1 MNRWKMIV
9 AATVAAVPLAVLPAV
24 ASPAAASPADPPLPG
39 SPVAGAPPAAAPVTA
54 PSPAPTTAPAVRD
67 GETQPVHSRADAL
80 TETVFV
86 EVAGVDSD
94 ADGLPDRVAVDIMR
108 PKATASGLKVPVIM
122 EASPYYA
129 GGNDVPNHVVDLDGS
144 DPAGMEYRRNKFDDL
159 RDEMFGVDGLDV
171 ARAEAP
177 PFRGYYDNYFVP
189 RGYAVALVE
198 NLGSG
203 RATGCPTTGLPN
215 ETAGPKAAI
224 DWLNGRARAFDAAGN
239 EVKAGWSTGNVGMIG
254 VSYNGTLP
262 NAVAAT
268 GVKGLKAIVPIAA
281 ISSWYDYYRANGGVL
296 APGGYQGEDAD
307 VLARYVLTRADAQK
321 ACGAFVDAIERDQ
334 DRVTG
339 DYSDFWDR
347 RNYLDDVRK
356 VRAAVFLVHGLNDW
370 NVKTKQ
376 AVQWWDALAERNVPR
391 KIWLHQGGH
400 FNPFSYA
407 GRNAEWLRQLHHWF
421 DHHLY
426 GLSNGIMNEPQADVE
441 SGPGRWER
449 HASWPLPGTED
460 VRLHLA
466 PGSGGRNGTLD
477 VGRSRDR
484 AVESFVDQSVRTAEL
499 LAENAEATDPNRLAY
514 LSAPLTRDTRLSGT
528 PEISVRASF
537 KGGRSP
543 YLTALLVDYGTDA
556 RAYGDVVY
564 GDTPVCYG
572 QGVAGDTGCARLA
585 EHVTVTAPYKI
596 ITRGWIDVRNRHS
609 ASRTDLLREGR
620 FYNFGFDLQPNDH
633 VFKAGHRIGVVL
645 LSTDRD
651 FTLRLPPGTGVS
663 VEPARTSVR
672 LPLVGGR
679 SVLR

>member
-1 MNRWKMIV
+1 MNRWKTIIV
-9 AATVAAVPLAVLPAV
+9 ALAVIMPAGV
-24 ASPAAASPADPPLPG
+24 LPAAASPA
-39 SPVAGAPPAAAPVTA
+39 VAARSTA
-54 PSPAPTTAPAVRD
+54 PLIEN
-67 GETQPVHSRADAL
+67 GETQPVYSRADAL

-108 PKATASGLKVPVIM
+108 PKETALGMKVPVIM

-144 DPAGMEYRRNKFDDL
+144 DPAGMEYRRNKFNDL
-159 RDEMFGVDGLDV
+159 HDEMFGDGSDV
-171 ARAEAP
+171 TRAVAP

-189 RGYAVALVE
+189 RGYAIALVE

-203 RATGCPTTGLPN
+203 RATGCPTTGLDN

-224 DWLNGRARAFDAAGN
+224 DWLNGRARGFDAAGN

-307 VLARYVLTRADAQK
+307 VLARYVLTRQNAQQ
-321 ACGAFVDAIERDQ
+321 ACGALMDRIEKDQ
-334 DRVTG
+334 DRVSG

-347 RNYLDDVRK
+347 RNYLNDVRK

-376 AVQWWDALAERNVPR
+376 AVQWWDALAKRNVPR
-391 KIWLHQGGH
+391 KIWLHQGAH
-400 FNPFSYA
+400 FNPFSFA
-407 GRNAEWLRQLHHWF
+407 GRNAEWLRQLHRWF
-421 DHHLY
+421 DFHLY
-426 GLSNGIMNEPQADVE
+426 GLRNGIMDEPQADVE
-441 SGPGRWER
+441 SGPGQWAQ
-449 HASWPLPGTED
+449 HASWPLPGTRD
-460 VRLHLA
+460 VRLQLA
-466 PGSGGRNGTLD
+466 AGQDGRNGTLGAD
-477 VGRSRDR
+477 RPRGR
-484 AVESFVDQSVRTAEL
+484 AVVESFVDQSARGAEQL
-499 LAENAEATDPNRLAY
+499 VENAESTDPNRLAY
-514 LSAPLTRDTRLSGT
+514 LSSPLARDARLSGT
-528 PEISVRASF
+528 PEVSVRAAF

-556 RAYGDVVY
+556 RAYGDVAY
-564 GDTPVCYG
+564 GATQVCYG
-572 QGVAGDTGCARLA
+572 QGVPGDTGCARLA

-596 ITRGWIDVRNRHS
+596 ITRGWLDVRNRDS
-609 ASRTDLLREGR
+609 AAKTELLREDR
-620 FYNFGFDLQPNDH
+620 FYDFRFDLQPGDY
-633 VFKAGHRIGVVL
+633 VVKAGHRIGVVL
-645 LSTDRD
+645 ISTDRD
-651 FTLRLPPGTGVS
+651 FTLRLPPGTAVS
-663 VEPARTSVR
+663 VDPRASSVT

-679 SVLR
+679 SAAAR

>member
-1 MNRWKMIV
+1 MNRWKTIV
-9 AATVAAVPLAVLPAV
+9 VATVAALPLAVFPVV
-24 ASPAAASPADPPLPG
+24 ASPAAASPADPPPAA
-39 SPVAGAPPAAAPVTA
+39 PAATPPAAT
-54 PSPAPTTAPAVRD
+54 SPADARAAAASPVR
-67 GETQPVHSRADAL
+67 GNETQPVYSRADAL

-108 PKATASGLKVPVIM
+108 PKETASGLKVPVVM

-159 RDEMFGVDGLDV
+159 RDEMFGVEGLDV
-171 ARAEAP
+171 ARAAA

-224 DWLNGRARAFDAAGN
+224 DWLNGRARAFDAEGK

-281 ISSWYDYYRANGGVL
+281 ISSWYDYYRAGGGVL

-347 RNYLDDVRK
+347 RNYLGDVRK

-376 AVQWWDALAERNVPR
+376 AVQWWDALAKRNVPR

-407 GRNAEWLRQLHHWF
+407 GRNAEWLRQLHRWF
-421 DHHLY
+421 DFHLY
-426 GLSNGIMNEPQADVE
+426 GLRNGIMNEPQADVE
-441 SGPGRWER
+441 YGPEQWAQ
-449 HASWPLPGTED
+449 HASWPLPGTRD
-460 VRLHLA
+460 VRFHLA
-466 PGSGGRNGTLD
+466 PGSGGRNGTLGLRRSP
-477 VGRSRDR
+477 GRT
-484 AVESFVDQSVRTAEL
+484 VESFVDQNTRTAEQL
-499 LAENAEATDPNRLAY
+499 TENAEATDPNRLAY

-528 PEISVRASF
+528 PEISVRAAF
-537 KGGRSP
+537 EGGRSP
-543 YLTALLVDYGTDA
+543 YLTALLVDYGTDT
-556 RAYGDVVY
+556 RASGTVVY
-564 GDTPVCYG
+564 DEPQVCYG
-572 QGVAGDTGCARLA
+572 QGVPGDTGCALLA
-585 EHVTVTAPYKI
+585 KHITVTAPYKI
-596 ITRGWIDVRNRHS
+596 VTRGWIDVRNRHS
-609 ASRTDLLREGR
+609 AARTELLTEGR
-620 FYNFGFDLQPNDH
+620 SYDFRFDLQPNDH

-663 VEPARTSVR
+663 VEPGRTSVR

-679 SVLR
+679 PELG

>member
-1 MNRWKMIV
+1 MNRWKTVIV
-9 AATVAAVPLAVLPAV
+9 ALAVTLPSGVLPAAALPAGV
-24 ASPAAASPADPPLPG
+24 LPTGALPAAAARSA
-39 SPVAGAPPAAAPVTA
+39 APPIEN
-54 PSPAPTTAPAVRD
+54 
-67 GETQPVHSRADAL
+67 GETQPVYSRADAL

-94 ADGLPDRVAVDIMR
+94 ADGRPDRVAVDIMR
-108 PKATASGLKVPVIM
+108 PKETASGLKVPVVM

-144 DPAGMEYRRNKFDDL
+144 DPAGMEYRRNKFNDL
-159 RDEMFGVDGLDV
+159 RDEMFGVDGSDV
-171 ARAEAP
+171 NRAAAP

-189 RGYAVALVE
+189 RGYAIALVE

-203 RATGCPTTGLPN
+203 RATGCPTTGLDN

-224 DWLNGRARAFDAAGN
+224 DWLNGRARGFDAAGN
-239 EVKAGWSTGNVGMIG
+239 EIRADWSTGNVGMIG

-268 GVKGLKAIVPIAA
+268 GVEGLKAIVPIAA

-307 VLARYVLTRADAQK
+307 VLARYVLTRENAEQT
-321 ACGAFVDAIERDQ
+321 CGALMDRIEKDQ

-347 RNYLDDVRK
+347 RNYLNDVRK

-376 AVQWWDALAERNVPR
+376 AVQWWDALAKRNVPR
-391 KIWLHQGGH
+391 KIWLHQGAH
-400 FNPFSYA
+400 FNPFSFA
-407 GRNAEWLRQLHHWF
+407 GRNAEWLRQLHRWF
-421 DHHLY
+421 DFHLY
-426 GLSNGIMNEPQADVE
+426 GLRNGIMDEPQADVE
-441 SGPGRWER
+441 SGPGQWAQ
-449 HASWPLPGTED
+449 HASWPLPGTRD
-460 VRLHLA
+460 ARLHLA
-466 PGSGGRNGTLD
+466 AGKDGRNGTLGTD
-477 VGRSRDR
+477 RPRGRHT
-484 AVESFVDQSVRTAEL
+484 VESFVDQSARTAEQ

-514 LSAPLTRDTRLSGT
+514 LSAPLARDARLSGT
-528 PEISVRASF
+528 PEVEVRAAF

-564 GDTPVCYG
+564 GDNQVCYG
-572 QGVAGDTGCARLA
+572 QGVPGDTGCARLA
-585 EHVTVTAPYKI
+585 EHATVTAPYKI
-596 ITRGWIDVRNRHS
+596 ITRGWLDVRNRDS
-609 ASRTDLLREGR
+609 ASKTELLREGR
-620 FYNFGFDLQPNDH
+620 FYDFRFDLQPNDY
-633 VFKAGHRIGVVL
+633 VVKAGHRIGVVL
-645 LSTDRD
+645 VSTDRD

-663 VEPARTSVR
+663 VDPGSSSVT
-672 LPLVGGR
+672 LPVVGGR
-679 SVLR
+679 FALR